1 MIGLL
6 LSLSL
11 SRLKLM
17 PKLRRQK
24 GVKVVEVLG
33 YLLDREIPILVLIC
47 RGNQSICFRFMFV
60 VGSNQQFFEFL
71 SVEVPVIVLVQVVVK
86 VSLVSLV
93 IKSM

>member
-1 MIGLL
+1 MLGLL
-6 LSLSL
+6 L

-17 PKLRRQK
+17 PKLWRQK
-24 GVKVVEVLG
+24 GVKVVKVLG
-33 YLLDREIPILVLIC
+33 YLLDRKIPILVLIC

-60 VGSNQQFFEFL
+60 VGRNQPLFEFL
-71 SVEVPVIVLVQVVVK
+71 SVEVAVIVLVQVVVK